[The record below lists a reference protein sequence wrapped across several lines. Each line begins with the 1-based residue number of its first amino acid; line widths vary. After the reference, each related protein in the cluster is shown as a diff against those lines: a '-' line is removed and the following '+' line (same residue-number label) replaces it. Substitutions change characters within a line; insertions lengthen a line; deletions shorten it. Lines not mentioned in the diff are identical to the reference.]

1 MEREQAE
8 YTVEYLDMNGILY
21 YENVMAVDFS
31 EAKERI
37 RSRYPEASVR
47 AVTLVG
53 EADLVEADQ

>member
-21 YENVMAVDFS
+21 YENVMAVDFWKR
-31 EAKERI
+31 KERI
-37 RSRYPEASVR
+37 RSGIGTVYVR